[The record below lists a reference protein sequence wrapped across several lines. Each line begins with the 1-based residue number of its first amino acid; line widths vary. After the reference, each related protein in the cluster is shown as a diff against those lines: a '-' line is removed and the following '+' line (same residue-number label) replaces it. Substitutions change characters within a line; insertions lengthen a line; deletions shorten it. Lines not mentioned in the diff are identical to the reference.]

1 MTAAE
6 PIVLRGLPGSPY
18 TRKMVAVLRYRRL
31 AYRYLLLGRSDGA
44 DLPRPKVELL
54 PTVYLPGPGGELEA
68 VVDSSP
74 IIRRL
79 EGLAPAR
86 AVIPPDPVVR
96 FLDELIEDY
105 ADEWL
110 TKPMFH
116 YRWAYEE
123 DAAKAAAILPQ
134 WRNMQGSDEAVA
146 EAGRAF
152 AERQIGRLGVVG
164 SNAVTGPIIEA
175 SYGRFLTILEGR
187 LRTHPF
193 LMGERPGSSDFGVF
207 GQLSQ
212 LAQFDPTPARMALR
226 AAPRVY
232 AWVWL
237 MEDLSGLDVTD
248 DGWLGRDGLG
258 DLKPLFR
265 EIGRTYA
272 PVMLANAAALAQRAD
287 QVEVEVDGE
296 RWVQAPFPYQAKCLQ
311 WLQTSFATLTADD
324 QAEVRKALDGCGCDG
339 LLADP

>member
-1 MTAAE
+1 MTSSAE

-31 AYRYLLLGRSDGA
+31 AYRYLLFGRSDGA

-54 PTVYLPGPGGELEA
+54 PTVYLPGADGALEA
-68 VVDSSP
+68 VVDTSP

-116 YRWAYEE
+116 YRWVYEA
-123 DAAKAAAILPQ
+123 DAAKAAAILPR
-134 WRNMQGSDEAVA
+134 WRDMQGSDEAVE

-164 SNAVTGPIIEA
+164 SNDVTGPIIEA
-175 SYGRFLTILEGR
+175 SYSRFLAILDQR
-187 LRTHPF
+187 LAEHSF
-193 LMGERPGSSDFGVF
+193 LMGERPGSCDFGVF

-212 LAQFDPTPARMALR
+212 LAQFDPTPARMTLEW
-226 AAPRVY
+226 APRVY

-237 MEDLSGLDVTD
+237 VEDLSGLDAAD
-248 DGWLGRDGLG
+248 DGWIGRDALG
-258 DLKPLFR
+258 QLRPLFG

-272 PVMLANAAALAQRAD
+272 PVMLANARALAEGAGE
-287 QVEVEVDGE
+287 VEAEVDGQ
-296 RWVQAPFPYQAKCLQ
+296 RWVQAPFPYQVKCLQ
-311 WLQTSFATLTADD
+311 WLKASFAGLSADD
-324 QAEVRKALDGCGCDG
+324 QVLVREVLDGSGCDR
-339 LLADP
+339 LLD